1 MENTTTALILA
12 GDGYN
17 LTIAPEAEAR
27 KLTLLKASGGIS
39 AVTTNDESADA
50 QVHSRRLAQ
59 MRIEVEKC
67 RKEVKE
73 PVNRIGKLIDQSA
86 KDFVASIELEEKRIT
101 RLVGDHAQEVA
112 RIQAEK
118 LREEHRAFEAARLAK
133 AASEAEARAADAA
146 AAEAEEAA
154 ARAEAAS
161 VNRQSISEIVAAR
174 KAQAEAEAARL
185 AAQQAAEAAERER
198 QESLA
203 EKLAASEAVA
213 ETSIAQG
220 VRFVW
225 DFEVTDISSL
235 VMIQRLVTIEPR
247 RAEILSLL
255 KKTAEEGKD
264 VVAIAKTIGLHAFQ
278 KPVVSSR

>member
-1 MENTTTALILA
+1 METTTTALILA

-27 KLTLLKASGGIS
+27 KLKLLKASGGIS

-50 QVHSRRLAQ
+50 QVHSRCLAQ

-118 LREEHRAFEAARLAK
+118 LREEHRAFEAARLA
-133 AASEAEARAADAA
+133 
-146 AAEAEEAA
+146 
-154 ARAEAAS
+154 
-161 VNRQSISEIVAAR
+161 
-174 KAQAEAEAARL
+174 
-185 AAQQAAEAAERER
+185 
-198 QESLA
+198 
-203 EKLAASEAVA
+203 
-213 ETSIAQG
+213 
-220 VRFVW
+220 
-225 DFEVTDISSL
+225 
-235 VMIQRLVTIEPR
+235 
-247 RAEILSLL
+247 
-255 KKTAEEGKD
+255 
-264 VVAIAKTIGLHAFQ
+264 
-278 KPVVSSR
+278 